1 MKFILML
8 ILSLSFESV
17 NAQNNS
23 ELIGTWK
30 LVSFWDNEVYFNVET
45 DSSYLTHEMLVTY
58 PDTTDQKKYIT
69 QAKTIYGAFNFRFE
83 NDSILLVFMD
93 TVFMLKA
100 HYKID
105 KVNGVFEMTTPNSL
119 GQDITDKFEY
129 TFTENL
135 LILSMKLEDKIC
147 KFGLR
152 KN

>member
-69 QAKTIYGAFNFRFE
+69 QNKKEFKNSISIVIYII
-83 NDSILLVFMD
+83 ILVYQM
-93 TVFMLKA
+93 
-100 HYKID
+100 
-105 KVNGVFEMTTPNSL
+105 
-119 GQDITDKFEY
+119 
-129 TFTENL
+129 
-135 LILSMKLEDKIC
+135 
-147 KFGLR
+147 
-152 KN
+152 